1 MNRTRKK
8 VVPTGQP
15 FDRRHSLETGEVR
28 ITTFVPLQFKRRGI
42 KKVVVGPTGIDEP
55 VKISDPNPAI
65 SPNQDP
71 TLLRALGRGFY
82 WQHLLDTGMAADAPE
97 IAEREGLHRVT
108 VNDALRF
115 ALLAP
120 DILAAALD
128 GSLPRTC
135 SLETLQRQTTP
146 LDWALQR
153 RMIAQLKRRSP

>member
-15 FDRRHSLETGEVR
+15 FDRRHPLETGEVR
-28 ITTFVPLQFKRRGI
+28 VTTFVPLQFKRRGI
-42 KKVVVGPTGIDEP
+42 KKVVVGPAGVDEP
-55 VKISDPNPAI
+55 VKISDITRAI
-65 SPNQDP
+65 SPNLDP
-71 TLLRALGRGFY
+71 TLLRGLGRGFY
-82 WQHLLDTGMAADAPE
+82 WQYLLDTGAVADAAE

-120 DILAAALD
+120 DILAAALE
-128 GSLPRTC
+128 GRLPRTC
-135 SLETLQRQTTP
+135 SLEMLQRQTTP

-153 RMIAQLKRRSP
+153 RVIAQLK